1 MKFILYTS
9 VFLILSE
16 IVLAQAHVDPI
27 HIWPDEVP
35 LALGE
40 KHPPVQTADTSR
52 GVTRITDITDPI
64 LEAFIPHPH
73 NITGNSVII
82 LPGGAYQYL
91 AVNIEG
97 YEIAE
102 WFQRQG
108 IAAFVLH
115 YRVPNQEEAALLD
128 AQQAIRILKSKSY
141 LFLKFDKVGVIG
153 FSAGGNLAAK
163 LTPNVSDSDIDSSE
177 IPDFSMLI
185 YPAFLAEGPDSS
197 LSEDVNINELTPPTF
212 IFSTNDDPYS
222 AISAHTYADAL
233 KNFGIETEF
242 NQIPLGGHGYG
253 LRPGNIAAETWPV
266 LAEKWLRENVLK

>member
-1 MKFILYTS
+1 M
-9 VFLILSE
+9 
-16 IVLAQAHVDPI
+16 VLAQVRVAPI

-40 KHPPVQTADTSR
+40 KHPPIQTADTSR

-64 LEAFIPHPH
+64 LEAFIPHPE
-73 NITGNSVII
+73 ISTGAAVII

-102 WFQRQG
+102 WFKKKG
-108 IAAFVLH
+108 IAAFVLQ
-115 YRVPNQEEAALLD
+115 YRVPNQTEAALLD
-128 AQQAIRILKSKSY
+128 VQQAIRILKSRGY
-141 LFLKFDKVGVIG
+141 LSFNFDKVGVMG

-163 LTPNVSDSDIDSSE
+163 LTPDLTISDVDSLE

-197 LSEDVNINELTPPTF
+197 LSEDVNINKLTPPSF
-212 IFSTNDDPYS
+212 IFSTKDDPYS
-222 AISAHTYADAL
+222 AISARTYADAL
-233 KNFGIETEF
+233 KNFGIDTEF
-242 NQIPLGGHGYG
+242 HQLPKGGHGYG
-253 LRPGNIAAETWPV
+253 LRAGNSAAETWPI
-266 LAEKWLRENVLK
+266 LLKNWLDETILK